1 MNYRITGTG
10 SCIPDITK
18 KNSDFLQNKFLDR
31 DGSDIQ
37 SSNSE
42 IIEKFK
48 SITGIYQRRYASD
61 EINSSDLATDA
72 ARSAIVNSKIDQ
84 ETLDYIIVAH
94 NAGDISC
101 NSGQVDTLPS
111 IASKVKAKLKIKNPD
126 CVAYDIICGCP
137 GWLEGMIQAKSFIK
151 SGMASKCLIIGC
163 DTLSRILD
171 ENDRDSMIYADGS
184 GATIL
189 EKDTSY
195 DGGILSHK
203 SATFTHEGENDF
215 IFYGSSYDKDLRE
228 SKDQKFIK
236 MQGRKVY
243 EFALTNVPIAMKSC
257 FDESK
262 CNINDLK
269 KIFIHQANKKMDEA
283 IIKRFY
289 RLYKNSPP
297 EDVLPMNIEE
307 FGNSSV
313 ATIPTLFDIVKRN
326 NYGGHVLNK
335 GDIIMFASVGAGM
348 NINAITYKI

>member
-10 SCIPDITK
+10 SCTPDITK
-18 KNSDFLQNKFLDR
+18 KNSDFLKNKFLDR

-37 SSNSE
+37 SSNPE

-48 SITGIYQRRYASD
+48 SITGITERKYASD
-61 EINSSDLATDA
+61 EINCSDLAADA
-72 ARSAIVNSKIDQ
+72 AKNAIVDSKIDQ
-84 ETLDYIIVAH
+84 ETIDYIIVAH

-111 IASKVKAKLKIKNPD
+111 IASKVKAKLKIKNPN

-137 GWLEGMIQAKSFIK
+137 GWVEGMIQAKSFIK
-151 SGMASKCLIIGC
+151 SGMATKCLIIGC

-203 SATFTHEGENDF
+203 SATFTYEGENDF

-228 SKDQKFIK
+228 SNDQKFIK

-243 EFALTNVPIAMKSC
+243 ELS
-257 FDESK
+257 
-262 CNINDLK
+262 L
-269 KIFIHQANKKMDEA
+269 IHISE
-283 IIKRFY
+283 
-289 RLYKNSPP
+289 
-297 EDVLPMNIEE
+297 
-307 FGNSSV
+307 
-313 ATIPTLFDIVKRN
+313 PTRP
-326 NYGGHVLNK
+326 
-335 GDIIMFASVGAGM
+335 
-348 NINAITYKI
+348 

>member
-10 SCIPDITK
+10 SCTPDITK

-48 SITGIYQRRYASD
+48 SITGIYERRYASD

-72 ARSAIVNSKIDQ
+72 ARSAIINSKIDQ

-111 IASKVKAKLKIKNPD
+111 IASKVKAKLKIKNPN

-137 GWLEGMIQAKSFIK
+137 GWVEGMIQAKSFIK

-171 ENDRDSMIYADGS
+171 ENDRDSMIYAD
-184 GATIL
+184 
-189 EKDTSY
+189 
-195 DGGILSHK
+195 
-203 SATFTHEGENDF
+203 
-215 IFYGSSYDKDLRE
+215 
-228 SKDQKFIK
+228 
-236 MQGRKVY
+236 
-243 EFALTNVPIAMKSC
+243 
-257 FDESK
+257 
-262 CNINDLK
+262 
-269 KIFIHQANKKMDEA
+269 
-283 IIKRFY
+283 
-289 RLYKNSPP
+289 
-297 EDVLPMNIEE
+297 
-307 FGNSSV
+307 
-313 ATIPTLFDIVKRN
+313 
-326 NYGGHVLNK
+326 
-335 GDIIMFASVGAGM
+335 
-348 NINAITYKI
+348 